1 MLEIFTFGGVEIH
14 LDGVR
19 VKNFHSKKSIALL
32 IFLAIAKKPVPRQKI
47 AAILWANSSESAAH
61 NNLRVVLSGI
71 RKALPNYL
79 HTDRDTLSL
88 SNKQAIWID
97 VLKFKTL
104 VNATRI
110 RSALSIYH
118 GKFMQ
123 GFFLRDCA
131 EFENWMIAHQEVF
144 HEELLAAIYSR
155 ILQCLEAGSYSE
167 GIYLARHYL
176 ILNPISERGYFQ
188 LISALVLSGQR
199 EAAIIEYGKCE
210 EVLEKELGIEPSRQ
224 TRLFVRN
231 IKNGK
236 VEASKER
243 LNQRSNLPEYGTP
256 IFGRTKEIDFVCQI
270 YRGNKSNLV
279 TVVGPGGVG
288 KTRLVCA
295 VGEQLAGSF
304 NDGICF
310 VPLAGLAADSQIYP
324 SIAKSLEIPIQPNA
338 EIEGQVFSYLKERN
352 ILLILDNFE
361 HIDSG
366 AEQLNS
372 LVLNTSNLFL
382 LISSRKAVRINRE
395 VVYYLNGLST
405 ITDKRENVDQES
417 EAAKLFHITAH
428 KFDAQQDF
436 SNEER
441 AEIQYI
447 CEQVD
452 GLPLAIILA
461 ASWTD
466 TLSVHE
472 ISNEIAKGFQR
483 ITSELL
489 DIPERHR
496 SIRAVFEHSW
506 KLLASRERESFKR
519 LSVFRDG
526 FSLEA
531 AQKIAGCSLISLKS
545 LVGHSLVRRTNVGRY
560 SMHELIRQFAYEK
573 LDAQPDNR
581 KTVEA
586 KHCKYFMQQLKEWEL
601 LSKGRRQYISMKH
614 IEQDKANV
622 LVAWNWATKD
632 KNAALLTKG
641 NNGLMILLQW
651 LSLSE
656 EGIIAT
662 QNAIDALSAKSNQQ
676 NITLVS
682 NLLIWQAIFYRAVT
696 NDETAIEKI
705 IVAFNSL
712 QSINVRSATELMTIA
727 FAMTRLASW
736 GEKRHLSGLNQT
748 PKALLNSAI
757 SIYEELDAIWEK
769 AFALKIL
776 AWEYRLEAKFTESV
790 EMLSMSL
797 KIFDNLKDNRMS
809 AETLSNLSN
818 VSREWGDL
826 AKADFYAQRSADK
839 MLHSGDQAKTG
850 DSLQNLGWNHFW
862 GGRFAEGASAHQES
876 QSLFSDIGLEIDA
889 LWVLMSQSWCELHL
903 GNYDTTAQ
911 ITSLVGKNIENVQS
925 FTYIL
930 NMIVVA
936 LRDIKYTDFENAR
949 AMLQEAQSMHKNMRN
964 YDQGGLEIALLGL
977 VDTLT
982 GNYSEARSKYIESL
996 VLAEKF
1002 GGYYIYVH
1010 LFPSAALLFAENG
1023 KIGQA
1028 NRTYEIAKKTNFV
1041 ASSVWME
1048 DVLGSKVSKA
1058 CKNISQETPKQ
1069 SSPTIWN
1076 VRDFNQSAENLRMAL
1091 AALDF

>member
-1 MLEIFTFGGVEIH
+1 MLEIFTFGGVEVN

-32 IFLAIAKKPVPRQKI
+32 VFLALAKKPVPRQKI
-47 AAILWANSSESAAH
+47 AAILWEDSSEAQAH

-71 RKALPNYL
+71 RKALPNYVE
-79 HTDRDTLSL
+79 TDRDTLSL
-88 SNKQAIWID
+88 SNKQSIWID
-97 VLKFKTL
+97 VLNFKIFI
-104 VNATRI
+104 NASRI

-118 GKFMQ
+118 GEFMQ

-131 EFENWMIAHQEVF
+131 EFENWMVSHQEQF

-155 ILQCLEAGSYSE
+155 LLQCLEAGSYSE

-176 ILNPISERGYFQ
+176 TLNPLSERVYFQ
-188 LISALVLSGQR
+188 LVSALVLSGQR
-199 EAAIIEYGKCE
+199 EAAIIEYDKCKE
-210 EVLEKELGIEPSRQ
+210 ILDQELGIEPSRQ
-224 TRLFVRN
+224 IRLLFRN

-236 VEASKER
+236 VGAIYKQTNR
-243 LNQRSNLPEYGTP
+243 RSNLPEYATP
-256 IFGRTKEIDFVCQI
+256 ILGRNEEIDFVCNI
-270 YRGNKSNLV
+270 HKENKSNLV

-304 NDGICF
+304 QEGICF
-310 VPLAGLAADSQIYP
+310 VPLAGLASDSQIFP

-338 EIEGQVFSYLKERN
+338 EIEGQVISYLNKRN

-361 HIDSG
+361 HLDSG

-372 LVLNTSNLFL
+372 LVLNTRNLFFL
-382 LISSRKAVRINRE
+382 VSSRKPVQINSE
-395 VVYYLNGLST
+395 TVFYLNGLSI
-405 ITDKRENVDQES
+405 ITDKKEDINQES

-436 SNEER
+436 SKEER

-506 KLLASRERESFKR
+506 KLLASRERESFAR

-526 FSLEA
+526 FSLDA

-545 LVGHSLVRRTNVGRY
+545 LVGQSLVRRTISGRY
-560 SMHELIRQFAYEK
+560 SMHELVRQFACEK

-581 KTVEA
+581 KTAEA
-586 KHCKYFMQQLKEWEL
+586 KHCKYFLQQLKEWEF
-601 LSKGRRQYISMKH
+601 LSKGRRQYISMKN
-614 IEQDKANV
+614 IEHDKANV
-622 LVAWNWATKD
+622 LVAWNWAIKD

-641 NNGLMILLQW
+641 TNGLMILLQW
-651 LSLSE
+651 LSLSK

-662 QNAIDALSAKSNQQ
+662 QNALDVLSAKGNLQ
-676 NITLVS
+676 NTTLIS
-682 NLLIWQAIFYRAVT
+682 NLLVWQAIFHRTAA
-696 NDETAIEKI
+696 NDETAIENV

-712 QSINVRSATELMTIA
+712 QSVDVRSTQTIMTIA

-736 GEKRHLSGLNQT
+736 GGKKHLSALNQS
-748 PKALLNSAI
+748 PKTLLDSAL

-776 AWEYRLEAKFTESV
+776 AWEYRLEAKFKESV

-797 KIFDNLKDNRMS
+797 NIFDKLKDSRMS
-809 AETLSNLSN
+809 AETLSTLSI
-818 VSREWGDL
+818 VCREWGEL
-826 AKADFYAQRSADK
+826 ARADYYAQRSADK
-839 MLHSGDQAKTG
+839 MLHSGDQAKTA

-1023 KIGQA
+1023 KIDQA

-1041 ASSVWME
+1041 ANSVWME